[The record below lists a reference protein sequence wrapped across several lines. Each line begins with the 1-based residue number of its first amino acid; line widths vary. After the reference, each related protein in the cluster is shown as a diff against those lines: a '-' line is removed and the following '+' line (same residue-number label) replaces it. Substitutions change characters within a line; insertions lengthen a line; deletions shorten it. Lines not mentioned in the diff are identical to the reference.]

1 MKYTN
6 VEDFM
11 MKTNIEVYMTVI
23 LETTSNEFS
32 FIKDKTK
39 DKFNITIKFQ
49 EQLDQVQNLYFI
61 FENEYNEKKSLEIL
75 LGIQHFLNIYLK
87 PELSNIPN

>member
-23 LETTSNEFS
+23 LETTTNEFS
-32 FIKDKTK
+32 FIKEKTK
-39 DKFNITIKFQ
+39 DKFNITVKFQ
-49 EQLDQVQNLYFI
+49 EQLDKVENLYFL
-61 FENEYNEKKSLEIL
+61 FENEFNEKKSLEIL
-75 LGIQHFLNIYLK
+75 LGKQYLHY
-87 PELSNIPN
+87 NVFY